1 MPGLDPGIHVFPS
14 TARKRVDARTKCG
27 HDGLKQF
34 ARRIAALLTLTLVAA
49 CTPPESP
56 PGLKVSPSSY
66 SMLPGWGEDGFEGVL
81 SALLNSCK
89 AIAKQKDDAPIGP
102 KALGGVAGDWQA
114 PCAAAKELASSKDP
128 LLVKGFFERWFVPF
142 LAEDVRGKPGLFTG
156 YYEAEIE
163 AARAPDSLH
172 MYPLYR
178 MPKEPTKL
186 TRAEIEAGALRG
198 QGLEF
203 LWLKDP
209 VDAFFLQI
217 QGSGIV
223 KLNDGKEMRVGYAGN
238 NGQAFV
244 AIGKLMIEEGI
255 IDRSS
260 ASMQTIRAWLRANPD
275 KAQAMMNRN
284 PRFIFFREVKENGP
298 VGAMGVTLTAGR
310 SLAVDPAFV
319 PLGLP
324 LWLDTTW
331 PVDHGSI
338 KKGQPLRRLMLAQD
352 VGTAIKGPVRGDFF
366 WGSGEEALNFA
377 GSMKNAGKW
386 FMLLPVTAAARKT
399 LDVVDIVSSLK

>member
-1 MPGLDPGIHVFPS
+1 MRGTRRHIDH
-14 TARKRVDARTKCG
+14 AKYG
-27 HDGLKQF
+27 HDGILRS
-34 ARRIAALLTLTLVAA
+34 ASRVTAAILLCFLAA
-49 CTPPESP
+49 CTPPEAP
-56 PGLKVSPSSY
+56 PGLKVSPASY
-66 SMLPGWGEDGFEGVL
+66 SMLPGWNDDTLDGVL
-81 SALLNSCK
+81 PALLNSCK
-89 AIAKQKDDAPIGP
+89 VIGKQPDDAPVGP
-102 KALGGVAGDWQA
+102 KALAGNAGDWQA
-114 PCAAAKELASSKDP
+114 PCAAAKEIAASKDAAV
-128 LLVKGFFERWFVPF
+128 LRSFFERWFVPF
-142 LAEDVRGKPGLFTG
+142 QAEDVRGNPGLFTG
-156 YYEAEIE
+156 YYEAELE
-163 AARAPDSLH
+163 ASRTPDSLH
-172 MYPLYR
+172 TYPLYR
-178 MPKEPTKL
+178 APKKSVTF
-186 TRAEIEAGALRG
+186 TRAEIEGGALRG

-203 LWLKDP
+203 LWVKDP

-223 KLNDGKEMRVGYAGN
+223 RLTDGSEIRVGYAGN

-244 AIGKLMIEEGI
+244 AIGKLMIAEGI
-255 IDRSS
+255 IDKKS
-260 ASMQTIRAWLRANPD
+260 ASMQSIRTWLRANPE
-275 KAQAMMNRN
+275 QARVMMNRN

-331 PVDHGSI
+331 PVGHGVI
-338 KKGQPLRRLMLAQD
+338 KKGAPLRRLMLAQD

-366 WGSGEEALNFA
+366 WGSGEEALAFA
-377 GSMKNAGKW
+377 GAMKNPGKW